1 MAIPRGLQ
9 AGVPEVD
16 GEKMAKSDRRR
27 AEDEGNEAANM
38 YDQSS
43 GKTKE
48 SFKMNLKAFTG
59 LKQALKG
66 EGARGNKSAEGRQR
80 MRKRRSVIE
89 SSHASSR

>member
-66 EGARGNKSAEGRQR
+66 KVREATRVPRGDNE
-80 MRKRRSVIE
+80 
-89 SSHASSR
+89 

>member
-1 MAIPRGLQ
+1 M
-9 AGVPEVD
+9 PEVD
-16 GEKMAKSDRRR
+16 GEKMAESDRRR
-27 AEDEGNEAANM
+27 ADDEGNEAAKM

-48 SFKMNLKAFTG
+48 SLKMSLKAFTG
-59 LKQALKG
+59 LRRALNG

-80 MRKRRSVIE
+80 MRERRSVIE